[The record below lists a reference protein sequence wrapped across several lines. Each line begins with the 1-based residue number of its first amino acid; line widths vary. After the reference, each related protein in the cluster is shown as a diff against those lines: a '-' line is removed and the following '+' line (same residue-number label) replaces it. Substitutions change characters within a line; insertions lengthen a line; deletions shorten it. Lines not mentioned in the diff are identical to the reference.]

1 MNQIRTFLI
10 IAWAMLAFLLW
21 QAWQTDHA
29 VPAPT
34 TIGASSTAS
43 QAANDG
49 VPLPPS
55 PAPGTGANVAA
66 VPGVPAIPGAA
77 PVATSTASVPAAPPV
92 TISNDLL
99 RLQVDP
105 RGASIVGAELLAYA
119 QTEGLGSPPVKL
131 LDADPAHYFVAESGL
146 LSQGGAAPNHEAPYQ
161 LDAATGATTA
171 RAFTLPKGTN
181 QIEVP
186 FVWSDPS
193 GISVRKTYVLTR
205 GSYVITVKEE
215 IHNGSS
221 APWVG
226 YDYRQLQRVPP
237 VIAKNGG
244 MTNPESYSF
253 AGAAWYSPQD
263 KFEKRKF
270 AKFDESL
277 DKPAVTGGWIA
288 MLQHHFLAAWIP
300 SPQSP
305 SRFSIATVN
314 AGGTPHYVI
323 REIGPALQVAAGAS
337 GNTETRLY
345 IGPKLQ
351 EILPSV
357 APGFGLTVD
366 YGMFTLIAGPLY
378 WLLAKLHW
386 LLGNWGWAIV
396 ALVVLLKIALF
407 KLSEAQYRNMAKMRA
422 LQPRLE
428 ALKQRYGED
437 KQQYNMA
444 MMDLYKKEK
453 VNPAG
458 GCLPML
464 IPIPI
469 FLALYWVLIE
479 SVELRH
485 APWIGWI
492 HSLTD
497 KDPYFILPALNMLIM
512 FTTQRLSPTPGM
524 DPMQKR
530 MMQIMPLAFGIMFAF
545 FPAGLVLY
553 YVCNGGLGLL
563 QQWWLLRKHGGGLVK
578 PAKTA

>member
-1 MNQIRTFLI
+1 MNQIRTFLM

-21 QAWQTDHA
+21 QDWQADHA
-29 VPAPT
+29 VPPPLAIGTSNT
-34 TIGASSTAS
+34 T
-43 QAANDG
+43 NDG
-49 VPLPPS
+49 VPPPPGS
-55 PAPGTGANVAA
+55 APHVASA
-66 VPGVPAIPGAA
+66 KVSATPGVPSIPDA
-77 PVATSTASVPAAPPV
+77 PTATTAVATLAASAPPV
-92 TISNDLL
+92 TIGNDLL
-99 RLQVDP
+99 RLQIDL
-105 RGASIVGAELLAYA
+105 RGASVVGAELLAYG
-119 QTEGLGSPPVKL
+119 QTDARNSAPVKL
-131 LDADPAHYFVAESGL
+131 LDTDPTHYFVAESGL
-146 LSQGGAAPNHEAPYQ
+146 LSQGGAAPNHEALYR
-161 LDAATGATTA
+161 LDATADGAAA
-171 RAFTLPKGTN
+171 RVFALPPGAS

-186 FVWSDPS
+186 FVWTDPS

-205 GSYVITVKEE
+205 GSYAITLKEE
-215 IHNGSS
+215 IRNGSS
-221 APWVG
+221 APWLG

-237 VIAKNGG
+237 VFAKNGG
-244 MTNPESYSF
+244 MTNPETYSF

-270 AKFDESL
+270 DKFAEPL
-277 DKPAVTGGWIA
+277 NKTVTGGWIA
-288 MLQHHFLAAWIP
+288 MLQHYFLAAWIP
-300 SPQSP
+300 LPQDTSH
-305 SRFSIATVN
+305 FSLAIVDA
-314 AGGTPHYVI
+314 AGTPHYLI
-323 REIGPALQVAAGAS
+323 REVGPALQIPAG
-337 GNTETRLY
+337 GNRSTEARLF

-351 EILPSV
+351 EQLPAV
-357 APGFGLTVD
+357 APGLGLAVD

-378 WLLAKLHW
+378 WLLSKLRW

-407 KLSEAQYRNMAKMRA
+407 KLSEAQYKNMAKMRA

-428 ALKQRYGED
+428 SLKQRYGDD
-437 KQQYNMA
+437 KQQYQMA
-444 MMDLYKKEK
+444 MLELYKKEK

-497 KDPYFILPALNMLIM
+497 RDPYFILPALNMIIM

-563 QQWWLLRKHGGGLVK
+563 QQWWLLRQHGGGMVK
-578 PAKTA
+578 PAKAA

>member
-1 MNQIRTFLI
+1 MNQIRTFLM

-21 QAWQTDHA
+21 QDWQADHA
-29 VPAPT
+29 VPPPPAIGSSNTTNDSVPPPPGSAPQ
-34 TIGASSTAS
+34 IASTNAATA
-43 QAANDG
+43 
-49 VPLPPS
+49 
-55 PAPGTGANVAA
+55 
-66 VPGVPAIPGAA
+66 PGVPSI
-77 PVATSTASVPAAPPV
+77 PVAPTATAPAASVPAAPLV

-99 RLQVDP
+99 RLQIDP
-105 RGASIVGAELLAYA
+105 RGAGVVGAELLAYGQA
-119 QTEGLGSPPVKL
+119 DYRNSAPVKL
-131 LDADPAHYFVAESGL
+131 LDTDPAHYFVAESGL
-146 LSQGGAAPNHEAPYQ
+146 VSQGGAAPNHQALYR
-161 LDAATGATTA
+161 LAAAAVTTTA
-171 RAFTLPKGTN
+171 PVFALPPGAG

-186 FVWSDPS
+186 FVWTDPS

-205 GSYVITVKEE
+205 GSYAITLKEE

-221 APWVG
+221 APWLG

-237 VIAKNGG
+237 VFAKNGG
-244 MTNPESYSF
+244 MTNPETYSF
-253 AGAAWYSPQD
+253 VGAAWYSPQD

-270 AKFDESL
+270 DKFAEPL
-277 DKPAVTGGWIA
+277 DKKVTGGWIA
-288 MLQHHFLAAWIP
+288 MLQHYFLAAWIP
-300 SPQSP
+300 SPRDSAT
-305 SRFSIATVN
+305 FSISTAQVDGVTRYGVSEVDPWLQIP
-314 AGGTPHYVI
+314 AGGSRSTS
-323 REIGPALQVAAGAS
+323 A
-337 GNTETRLY
+337 RLY
-345 IGPKLQ
+345 VGPKLQ
-351 EILPSV
+351 EQLPAV
-357 APGFGLTVD
+357 APGLGLAVD

-378 WLLAKLHW
+378 WLLSKLHW

-407 KLSEAQYRNMAKMRA
+407 KLSEAQYKNMAKMRA

-428 ALKQRYGED
+428 SLKQRYGDD
-437 KQQYNMA
+437 KQQYQMA
-444 MMDLYKKEK
+444 MLELYKKEK

-497 KDPYFILPALNMLIM
+497 RDPYFILPALNMIIM

-563 QQWWLLRKHGGGLVK
+563 QQWWLLRQHGGGMVK
-578 PAKTA
+578 PAKAA

>member
-21 QAWQTDHA
+21 QAWQADHA
-29 VPAPT
+29 VPVPA
-34 TIGASSTAS
+34 TIS
-43 QAANDG
+43 AARATDAG
-49 VPLPPS
+49 IPLPPNAAS
-55 PAPGTGANVAA
+55 DPIANAS
-66 VPGVPAIPGAA
+66 VPAIPSIPTTTPAA
-77 PVATSTASVPAAPPV
+77 TATTAVTQLPSAPPV
-92 TISNDLL
+92 MLSNDLL
-99 RLQVDP
+99 RLQIDP
-105 RGASIVGAELLAYA
+105 RGASVVGAELLTYG
-119 QTEGLGSPPVKL
+119 QTGDRNSPPVKL

-146 LSQGGAAPNHEAPYQ
+146 LSQGGAAAPNHEALYQ
-161 LDAATGATTA
+161 LDTAASGVPARDFVLPRGA
-171 RAFTLPKGTN
+171 N

-193 GISVRKTYVLTR
+193 GISVRKTYVLMR
-205 GSYVITVKEE
+205 GSYAITVKEE
-215 IHNGSS
+215 IRNGSS
-221 APWVG
+221 APWIG

-237 VIAKNGG
+237 VFAKNGG
-244 MTNPESYSF
+244 MTNPETYSF

-270 AKFDESL
+270 AKFDEPVN
-277 DKPAVTGGWIA
+277 KTVTGGWIA
-288 MLQHHFLAAWIP
+288 MLQHYFLAAWIP
-300 SPQSP
+300 SPHDAAH
-305 SRFSIATVN
+305 FSIATVD
-314 AGGTPHYVI
+314 AAGTPHYLI
-323 REIGPALQVAAGAS
+323 REVGPALQIPAGAS
-337 GNTETRLY
+337 RSTEARLY

-351 EILPSV
+351 EKLPAI
-357 APGFGLTVD
+357 APGLGLAVD

-378 WLLAKLHW
+378 WVLSKLHW

-396 ALVVLLKIALF
+396 ALVVLLKIALY

-458 GCLPML
+458 GCLPAL

-485 APWIGWI
+485 APWVGWI

-512 FTTQRLSPTPGM
+512 FATQRLSPTPGM

-563 QQWWLLRKHGGGLVK
+563 QMWWLLRQHGGVAK
-578 PAKTA
+578 PAKAV